1 MTNSSNQNI
10 IFIDKDVFINQNPE
24 EIHQYLKEVLNLV
37 VKRSYLIKVVLNDI
51 FDFIIKY
58 SSKSQLLDKNFKNKL
73 MIYFNFIKAL
83 RKTKVNFM
91 LSINLKQ
98 INLSSWIIQNLNLSK
113 IDQLDYLNEFL
124 KNLNKQKLE
133 LDVNQFPHSKD
144 KSKQKIKLFVESL
157 SKQLNVNEFII
168 LDFDL
173 SNLKIKKNEYISRYK
188 ILEKIFEEKSNIHYL
203 VSYNFFK
210 LVYRSKLNSQKFIL
224 LWNDGD
230 FKSLN
235 KQKVALKKIAKSR
248 TKICFDINNLL
259 STNDSILFF
268 VSKIKSLFA
277 LSKFLNNSLCL
288 KFLANF
294 NLSKAQNLINNTYS
308 NKMILEI
315 ALQIMKEN
323 SHYDFEQTRI
333 KVSRF
338 SKNILIKKINQNQK
352 QLFKINY
359 SFKNI
364 KEKDVYIEPFD
375 YTFLIKEK

>member
-98 INLSSWIIQNLNLSK
+98 TNLSSWIIQNLNLSK

-124 KNLNKQKLE
+124 KNLNKQKLG
-133 LDVNQFPHSKD
+133 LDLNQFPHSKD
-144 KSKQKIKLFVESL
+144 ESNQKIKLFVESL

-210 LVYRSKLNSQKFIL
+210 LAYRSKLNSQKFIL

-288 KFLANF
+288 KFLANL

-308 NKMILEI
+308 NQMILEI

-323 SHYDFEQTRI
+323 SHYDFEQAKI